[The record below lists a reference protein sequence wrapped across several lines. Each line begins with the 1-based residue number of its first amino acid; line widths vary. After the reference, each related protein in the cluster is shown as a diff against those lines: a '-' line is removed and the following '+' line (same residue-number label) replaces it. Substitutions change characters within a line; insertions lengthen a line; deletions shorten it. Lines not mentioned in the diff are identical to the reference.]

1 MDNYILKTIIFI
13 TKDKRTNKPVV
24 ITQWNGFETE
34 QEALDFSNYLKE
46 MTLDEMLEENPKDT
60 IH

>member
-46 MTLDEMLEENPKDT
+46 MTLDEMLEENPKQT
-60 IH
+60 LH

>member
-24 ITQWNGFETE
+24 ITQWNGLETE

>member
-34 QEALDFSNYLKE
+34 EEARD
-46 MTLDEMLEENPKDT
+46 
-60 IH
+60 I